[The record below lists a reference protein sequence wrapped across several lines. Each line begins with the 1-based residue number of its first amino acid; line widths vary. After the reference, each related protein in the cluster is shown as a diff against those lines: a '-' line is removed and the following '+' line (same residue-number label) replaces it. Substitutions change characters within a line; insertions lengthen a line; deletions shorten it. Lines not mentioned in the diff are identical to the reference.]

1 MLSLILSFA
10 ISASAVVSVTA
21 SLMSL
26 KLSVIVFILLID
38 TFKDLEFFEKKL
50 FKLSMNEDNFFK
62 TEIKYKIAINI

>member
-38 TFKDLEFFEKKL
+38 TFKDLEFFAKKL

-62 TEIKYKIAINI
+62 TEIKYKIA

>member
-21 SLMSL
+21 SLISL

-38 TFKDLEFFEKKL
+38 TFKDLEFFAKKL
-50 FKLSMNEDNFFK
+50 F
-62 TEIKYKIAINI
+62 